1 MNKKILSILAGFAA
15 LCAISS
21 VRAAEPEI
29 VGEYAIHFRWNK
41 WNITD
46 ESQHKELEPLVAML
60 KANPDATVEIVAW
73 ADPTGTTEANRIVTQ
88 RRAENVAAFLTQKGF
103 PAGQISARGAGV
115 DKAEPDYQKARRAS
129 VTVRILVEP
138 EPEPEPQPEPEPE
151 PEVTT
156 EPEPAAE
163 VPQPEPQ
170 AEPQPEP
177 WKLGKFALR
186 TNALYWLGA
195 LPNLGVEWRPAER
208 VGIVVNGGY
217 APWGD
222 NAWSH
227 NWGGWFVTPEVR
239 IYLGEKMAWFVG
251 PQFLAGGFN
260 LKPGD
265 TGYQG
270 NVLAGGVMGGYRMKL
285 SRCWDMD
292 FTLGLG
298 YCHFEYDTYRREGD
312 LNVYISSGATK
323 NTVLPIQAGVNFIWK
338 IN

>member
-138 EPEPEPQPEPEPE
+138 EPEPEPQPEPEP
-151 PEVTT
+151 
-156 EPEPAAE
+156 
-163 VPQPEPQ
+163 
-170 AEPQPEP
+170 
-177 WKLGKFALR
+177 
-186 TNALYWLGA
+186 
-195 LPNLGVEWRPAER
+195 
-208 VGIVVNGGY
+208 
-217 APWGD
+217 
-222 NAWSH
+222 
-227 NWGGWFVTPEVR
+227 
-239 IYLGEKMAWFVG
+239 
-251 PQFLAGGFN
+251 
-260 LKPGD
+260 
-265 TGYQG
+265 
-270 NVLAGGVMGGYRMKL
+270 
-285 SRCWDMD
+285 
-292 FTLGLG
+292 
-298 YCHFEYDTYRREGD
+298 
-312 LNVYISSGATK
+312 
-323 NTVLPIQAGVNFIWK
+323 
-338 IN
+338 